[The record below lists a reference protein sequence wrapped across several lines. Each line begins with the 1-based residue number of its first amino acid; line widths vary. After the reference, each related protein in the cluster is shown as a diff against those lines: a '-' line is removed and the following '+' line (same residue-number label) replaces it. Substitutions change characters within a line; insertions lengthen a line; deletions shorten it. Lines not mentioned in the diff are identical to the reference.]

1 MLHGVRRL
9 PVHRQAEAQVDAGG
23 GAGFAHLAQQCPIA
37 PLVFKNGSVLTQW
50 GRASGLDPVRNNVFY
65 QFENW
70 RFT

>member
-1 MLHGVRRL
+1 MCR
-9 PVHRQAEAQVDAGG
+9 AGQEER
-23 GAGFAHLAQQCPIA
+23 GAAARALFAHLAQQCPIA